1 MVSFDART
9 TTKRNRCVGARRKR
23 HEKQNRFCQDGSWG
37 TAVAGDEKPA
47 RGGVHPAVGAGRA
60 CGRHGEYAAGNLSVW
75 SGAVCSRTGQASG
88 ADRAGQCG
96 WQSDSGKP
104 DQSGGRKSLYRQ
116 ICGGGAH
123 RDGGAAGAAGQRGAA
138 AVQENGTS
146 SAACLRWDAVAL
158 CRGSAGGSVSG
169 V

>member
-9 TTKRNRCVGARRKR
+9 TKRNRCVGTRRKQ

-37 TAVAGDEKPA
+37 TAVAGDEEPA

-60 CGRHGEYAAGNLSVW
+60 CGRHGKYAAGNLSVW
-75 SGAVCSRTGQASG
+75 GGTVCSGAGQAAG
-88 ADRAGQCG
+88 ADRAGQCDR
-96 WQSDSGKP
+96 QSDSGKP
-104 DQSGGRKSLYRQ
+104 DQSGGGKSLYRQ

-123 RDGGAAGAAGQRGAA
+123 RDGGAAGVAGQRRAA
-138 AVQENGTS
+138 AVQQNSPGS
-146 SAACLRWDAVAL
+146 DACLRWDAAAL
-158 CRGSAGGSVSG
+158 CGGSAGGSVSG